1 MRRMPVL
8 CPHCHPDQ
16 VMKGGN
22 TKVHICNTTLD
33 SNLFVTLP
41 LSRSDVPPRA

>member
-8 CPHCHPDQ
+8 CLRCHPDQ

-22 TKVHICNTTLD
+22 TKVHICNTTKGRRQ
-33 SNLFVTLP
+33 VT
-41 LSRSDVPPRA
+41 A